1 MSRLTATTK
10 IRIFDNST
18 PSSSRTAFD
27 AKGLAYAS
35 PRRLCFQPSKAGC
48 IPMFAQLR
56 GVMLHLAFVPAN
68 LADFLNNNLCCRC
81 SNWGERNVST
91 THRASATIGTTYAA
105 ARLRIQGSRVT
116 ICNIFNFCI
125 FADKFLFC
133 TMQVME
139 ITLGRQKRLHNDT
152 LTKNVS
158 TDQDLLVHYWVL
170 HSTALQFSCCDVSTF
185 SLDVRTVT

>member
-1 MSRLTATTK
+1 MLKKCQDLLLLLRSASLT
-10 IRIFDNST
+10 
-18 PSSSRTAFD
+18 TAHLHHL
-27 AKGLAYAS
+27 APRSMLKGLLTLRLEDCASSHLKLAASRCSLSYAAS
-35 PRRLCFQPSKAGC
+35 CCILPSFPQ
-48 IPMFAQLR
+48 ILQISI
-56 GVMLHLAFVPAN
+56 
-68 LADFLNNNLCCRC
+68 NNNLCYRC

-152 LTKNVS
+152 LTKNRNRI
-158 TDQDLLVHYWVL
+158 QDTGYRI
-170 HSTALQFSCCDVSTF
+170 QD
-185 SLDVRTVT
+185 RTGIQEPPLWE